1 MKHQRDPA
9 RDFAFVFATIAV
21 LIGLAPLAH
30 NRSPR
35 FMALGVTLI
44 LLIIGFFA
52 PKLLSVPARA
62 WLALGGLLNRA
73 VSAVVLS
80 IIYLLVLTP
89 TGLFRRWSGKD
100 PLQRKFDPAAPSYW
114 TNREDPS
121 PRAET
126 LPRQF

>member
-35 FMALGVTLI
+35 FIPLGVTII
-44 LLIIGFFA
+44 LLVIGLVA
-52 PKLLSVPARA
+52 PRLLSVPARA
-62 WLALGGLLNRA
+62 WLALGGLLNRT
-73 VSAVVLS
+73 VSAVVLA
-80 IIYLLVLTP
+80 IIFLLVITP

-100 PLQRKFDPAAPSYW
+100 PLHRRFDPTAPTYW
-114 TNREDPS
+114 TNREEPS
-121 PRAET
+121 PRAGT